1 MHSIQKLAS
10 FQGVNM
16 MNNSRK
22 ITKKSIKFH
31 KMAFACG
38 IIGVVVLNIA
48 AWLCVDF
55 CDWYVK
61 YIFPLWLNTYAR
73 LTSIVPVSV
82 GEIML
87 VLAVVITVFGIGFF
101 IWNMIQ
107 KNRYRTVLRY
117 FGTVYAWI
125 VLIVCYIMTLNCF
138 ILYHTT
144 DFAEKYLVKREEE
157 SMVVDLSENAVM
169 QVPNEQQCYTRQN
182 LAVLR
187 NFIVERCNTLALEI
201 ARDDN
206 GDAVYNGDLI
216 AVAKQAMIKL
226 GEEYDLLSGF
236 YVTPKY
242 LTCSEFFSQQYIMG
256 YYFPF
261 SLEANINSV
270 MYITNVA
277 PTVCHELAHT
287 KGFIYEDDAN
297 MIGFLACIRSDDPFL
312 QYCGYLSVLNYVNN
326 DFYDSIN
333 RDKNL
338 YTEHIRISDLVADD
352 NIFLTRED
360 WQTVEKR
367 AVIKTATVKKVSNAL
382 METTLKLNG
391 VEEGMQQYGEVV
403 TQLLQYY
410 DGELF

>member
-1 MHSIQKLAS
+1 MHSIQRLAS

-169 QVPNEQQCYTRQN
+169 QVPN
-182 LAVLR
+182 
-187 NFIVERCNTLALEI
+187 
-201 ARDDN
+201 D
-206 GDAVYNGDLI
+206 
-216 AVAKQAMIKL
+216 
-226 GEEYDLLSGF
+226 S
-236 YVTPKY
+236 
-242 LTCSEFFSQQYIMG
+242 
-256 YYFPF
+256 
-261 SLEANINSV
+261 SV
-270 MYITNVA
+270 I
-277 PTVCHELAHT
+277 H
-287 KGFIYEDDAN
+287 D
-297 MIGFLACIRSDDPFL
+297 
-312 QYCGYLSVLNYVNN
+312 
-326 DFYDSIN
+326 
-333 RDKNL
+333 
-338 YTEHIRISDLVADD
+338 RI
-352 NIFLTRED
+352 
-360 WQTVEKR
+360 
-367 AVIKTATVKKVSNAL
+367 
-382 METTLKLNG
+382 
-391 VEEGMQQYGEVV
+391 
-403 TQLLQYY
+403 
-410 DGELF
+410 